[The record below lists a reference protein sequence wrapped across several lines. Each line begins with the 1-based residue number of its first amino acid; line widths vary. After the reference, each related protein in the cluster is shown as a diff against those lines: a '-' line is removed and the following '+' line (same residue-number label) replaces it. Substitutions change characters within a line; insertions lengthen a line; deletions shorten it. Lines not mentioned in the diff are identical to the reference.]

1 MGNKMKAETLVM
13 INEEAILNKLKDMQE
28 HLTVTTKR
36 NVTLTVRAVI
46 DGEAYVSAPG
56 SDGVFKLDPKSIPTD
71 MYVAQ
76 AANKKLTE
84 GLVKKPSTL
93 VYHNGKYYQCVTDGR
108 QYRPLTG
115 KTNIVG

>member
-1 MGNKMKAETLVM
+1 MKPEALVL
-13 INEEAILNKLKDMQE
+13 INDEALLNKLTGVQQ

-36 NVTLTVRAVI
+36 NVTHVVRAVI

-56 SDGVFKLDPKSIPTD
+56 SDGVFKLDPKTIPTD

-76 AANKKLTE
+76 ACNKELKK

-93 VYHNGKYYQCVTDGR
+93 VYHNGNYYQCVTEGR
-108 QYRPLTG
+108 QYRPLTD